1 MADGGVHSGSQW
13 LGLPLGVVVG
23 GGAAVVLMW
32 DYKEAKV
39 QAYGDSDLQGEKKNR
54 KVLPPR
60 YPKWD
65 FVRRTNQIR
74 LVDHKT
80 RAITLDECIRMKFCS
95 IPTFLEQKSGRN
107 ERSPSAQPSPM
118 LKFKLNR

>member
-80 RAITLDECIRMKFCS
+80 RAITLE
-95 IPTFLEQKSGRN
+95 
-107 ERSPSAQPSPM
+107 
-118 LKFKLNR
+118 